1 MSILEEF
8 DSSYTW
14 VNFEEGKRIRLF
26 HGSKG
31 GIEGAVSP
39 FRSRKLCDF
48 GQGFYLG
55 TKESQAKGL
64 VCTYPAP
71 KFYTTILDPCGLRI
85 LQLNGISWMLAVGC
99 SRGVIPQ
106 NKYPHVYSIVEEL
119 LNSAD
124 VVCGLIAD
132 DEMYP
137 SLRIFCDGLISD
149 TTLIK
154 CLSAIPFGNQY
165 ALKTEKACVALHLT
179 NCIHLGENEIERLL
193 AFKHRQRE
201 ESKKFAREII
211 AEDYGQGRQIQ
222 KIIDPLEEEILRES
236 TNFRPSM

>member
-8 DSSYTW
+8 NSSYTW
-14 VNFEEGKRIRLF
+14 VDSEEGKKIRLF

-31 GIEGAVSP
+31 GIEGSVSP

-71 KFYTTILDPCGLRI
+71 KLYTTVFDTRGMKM
-85 LQLNGISWMLAVGC
+85 LQLDGISWMLAVAC
-99 SRGVIPQ
+99 SREAIPQ
-106 NKYPHVYSIVEEL
+106 NEYPHVYAKVEEL

-124 VVCGLIAD
+124 VICGLIAD

-137 SLRIFCDGLISD
+137 ALRIFCDGLISD

-154 CLSAIPFGNQY
+154 CLSIIPLGNQY
-165 ALKTEKACVALHLT
+165 ALKTEKACAALHLT
-179 NCIHLGENEIERLL
+179 NCICLGKNEIERLL
-193 AFKHRQRE
+193 AFKQQQRE

-222 KIIDPLEEEILRES
+222 KIIDPLEEEILREN